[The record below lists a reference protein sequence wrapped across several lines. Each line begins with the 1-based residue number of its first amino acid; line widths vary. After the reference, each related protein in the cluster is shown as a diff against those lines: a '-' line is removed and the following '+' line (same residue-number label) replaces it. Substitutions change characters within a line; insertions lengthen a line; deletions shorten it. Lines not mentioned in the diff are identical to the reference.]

1 MRRAAGKR
9 AATSTALV
17 ALFVG
22 LGVACAFAPRAEAG
36 TNDAAGTALHAL
48 IQRAWDREMREHPV
62 EASLDGFHQYDARW
76 PDVSLAAI
84 AREHQED
91 EATLADLAKIDR
103 GSLSDADRINY
114 DLFKYRYE
122 RWVNAYPF
130 HGYLMPLNQLDGIQL
145 SSSLTRTL
153 RFDSAADYANFVK
166 RLQSFGTY
174 MDQTIALLR
183 EGLREEITEPHVV
196 MRRIPHQ
203 IAAQIVSSA
212 EKSRFYD
219 PFRKMPDTIP
229 AAEQA
234 GLRKGA
240 AAAITKDVV
249 PAFERMQKF
258 FNDDYLPHCRTT
270 TGASDLPNGHAYYAL
285 LVRQATTTQMTPK
298 QVHEFGLEKVKQVK
312 AEMEKVFRK
321 IGFKGS
327 YQGFLH
333 TLRTDPRFYYKNP
346 KDLLEAYQAAAK
358 RVDPHL
364 VDFISIRLLPRVPY
378 GVRPIP
384 AALAPDT
391 YPAYSVP
398 PSGDGSVAGYVE
410 VNLYKPE
417 SRPKYEIQVLMCH
430 EGRPGHQL
438 QIPIA
443 MELKGI
449 PQFRRFDYYS
459 AYGEGWALYSE
470 TLCNEMGLY
479 DNPYSR
485 FGYLDYQMWRAV
497 RLVVDTGLHEYGWS
511 RARAIRYFEDHTAL
525 SEQNIETEVD
535 RYIAWPGQAL
545 SYMVGE
551 IRIQNLR
558 KKAEQALGSH
568 FDLREFHDVVL
579 ENGAIPLD
587 ELSKLVDRWIAV
599 QKAKITKSAS
609 ARTPR
614 ERSASR

>member
-1 MRRAAGKR
+1 MN
-9 AATSTALV
+9 V
-17 ALFVG
+17 
-22 LGVACAFAPRAEAG
+22 
-36 TNDAAGTALHAL
+36 
-48 IQRAWDREMREHPV
+48 
-62 EASLDGFHQYDARW
+62 
-76 PDVSLAAI
+76 
-84 AREHQED
+84 
-91 EATLADLAKIDR
+91 
-103 GSLSDADRINY
+103 
-114 DLFKYRYE
+114 
-122 RWVNAYPF
+122 
-130 HGYLMPLNQLDGIQL
+130 
-145 SSSLTRTL
+145 
-153 RFDSAADYANFVK
+153 
-166 RLQSFGTY
+166 
-174 MDQTIALLR
+174 
-183 EGLREEITEPHVV
+183 
-196 MRRIPHQ
+196 
-203 IAAQIVSSA
+203 
-212 EKSRFYD
+212 
-219 PFRKMPDTIP
+219 
-229 AAEQA
+229 
-234 GLRKGA
+234 
-240 AAAITKDVV
+240 VV
-249 PAFERMQKF
+249 PAFERMRKF
-258 FNDDYLPHCRTT
+258 FKDDYLPHCRIT
-270 TGASDLPNGHAYYAL
+270 TGASDLPNGRAYYAL

-298 QVHEFGLEKVKQVK
+298 QVHELGLEKVKQVK

-327 YQGFLH
+327 YQDFLH
-333 TLRTDPRFYYKNP
+333 TLRTDPRFYYKDP
-346 KDLLEAYQAAAK
+346 KNLLKAYQAAAK

-364 VDFISIRLLPRVPY
+364 VDFISTRLLPRVPY

-398 PSGDGSVAGYVE
+398 PAGDGSVAGYVE

-511 RARAIRYFEDHTAL
+511 RGRAIKYFEDHTAL

-558 KKAEQALGSH
+558 KKAERALGSH
-568 FDLREFHDVVL
+568 FDLRGFHDVVL

-587 ELSKLVDRWIAV
+587 ELSRLVDRWISK
-599 QKAKITKSAS
+599 QKAAIGG
-609 ARTPR
+609 
-614 ERSASR
+614 ERSAPITAQRPASR

>member
-1 MRRAAGKR
+1 M
-9 AATSTALV
+9 LV
-17 ALFVG
+17 AFCGGCSLS
-22 LGVACAFAPRAEAG
+22 ARAEAS
-36 TNDAAGTALHAL
+36 TTDPAAKDLHAL
-48 IQRAWDREMREHPV
+48 IQRAWSREIREHPV
-62 EASLDGFHQYDARW
+62 EASLDGFHRYDDRW
-76 PDVSLAAI
+76 PDVSLSAI

-91 EATLADLAKIDR
+91 EATLSDLAKIDR
-103 GSLSDADRINY
+103 RSLSDADKINY

-122 RWVNAYPF
+122 RRVNAYPF
-130 HGYLMPLNQLDGIQL
+130 HGYLLPLDQLDGIQL

-153 RFDSAADYANFVK
+153 RFNTAADYANFIR
-166 RLQSFGTY
+166 RLQTFGTY
-174 MDQTIALLR
+174 MDQTIELLR
-183 EGLREEITEPHVV
+183 EGLRERITQPRVV

-203 IAAQIVSSA
+203 IAAQIVTKA
-212 EKSRFYD
+212 DNSRFYD

-229 AAEQA
+229 AGKQAE
-234 GLRKGA
+234 LRRSA
-240 AAAITKDVV
+240 AAAIMDDVV
-249 PAFERMQKF
+249 PAFERMRTF
-258 FNDDYLPHCRTT
+258 FKVDYLPHCRTS

-298 QVHEFGLEKVKQVK
+298 QVHQLGLEKVKQVK

-327 YQGFLH
+327 YQDFLH

-346 KDLLEAYQAAAK
+346 KDLLEAYLAAAK

-364 VDFISIRLLPRVPY
+364 VDFIGTRLLPRVPY

-558 KKAEQALGSH
+558 KRAETALGSH
-568 FDLREFHDVVL
+568 FDLRGFHDVVL

-587 ELSKLVDRWIAV
+587 ELSKLVERWIAR
-599 QKAKITKSAS
+599 QKAAIAETPAARAS
-609 ARTPR
+609 GAKP
-614 ERSASR
+614 ALH